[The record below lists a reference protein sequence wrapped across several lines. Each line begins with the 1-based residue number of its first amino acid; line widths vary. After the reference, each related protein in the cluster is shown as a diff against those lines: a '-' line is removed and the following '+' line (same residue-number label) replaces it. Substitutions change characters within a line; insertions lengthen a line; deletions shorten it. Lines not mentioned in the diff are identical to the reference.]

1 MPGALVTDM
10 LAELQQ
16 QLSDIYQVA
25 GTHDVRDY
33 IITDPTLAKIIGQD
47 AMLTNTDETL
57 LVSQDKD
64 GLALSLFFDADMLER
79 LESCSPLE
87 FLRAELLDDLWKVLE
102 GISHFNCVVW
112 KATQDRSVSLLE
124 LELQGEIDKF
134 VSTTLLALGQAN
146 GDLLNKLH
154 GWLFENVRY
163 RDELDDEQMN
173 RYRSANEYAARFC
186 HRLRQQLIDNDELAL
201 SELRRFYRLQLGDK
215 ISHIHS
221 RAW

>member
-1 MPGALVTDM
+1 M
-10 LAELQQ
+10 LAELQR

-25 GTHDVRDY
+25 GTYDVRDY

-47 AMLTNTDETL
+47 AMLTNSDETL

-64 GLALSLFFDADMLER
+64 GLALSLFFDADMLKR

-87 FLRAELLDDLWKVLE
+87 YLRAERLDDLWKVLE

-163 RDELDDEQMN
+163 HDDLDDEQLD
-173 RYRSANEYAARFC
+173 RYRSANDYAARFC
-186 HRLRQQLIDNDELAL
+186 HGLQQQLINNDQLVL
-201 SELRRFYRLQLGDK
+201 SELRHFYRLQLTDK

-221 RAW
+221 QTLARA

>member
-10 LAELQQ
+10 LAELQR
-16 QLSDIYQVA
+16 QLNDIYQVA
-25 GTHDVRDY
+25 GTYDVRDY

-64 GLALSLFFDADMLER
+64 GLALSLFFDADMLKR
-79 LESCSPLE
+79 LESCSPLDY
-87 FLRAELLDDLWKVLE
+87 LRVDLLDDLWKVLE

-154 GWLFENVRY
+154 GWLFDNVRY
-163 RDELDDEQMN
+163 HDDLDDEQLD
-173 RYRSANEYAARFC
+173 RYRSANAYAARFC